1 MLIHL
6 QISFTGHKI
15 IQVTTTVCS
24 SRAFRNGLCNKCYY
38 ICHMNEAE
46 PEELE
51 SMAPSSASSQLNI
64 FSDRATL
71 SSQLSCDQ
79 ASKQV
84 AGNFS
89 TIANRRRHRSEIHPG
104 NNAMSNSTP
113 LFPEDDYFNKRR
125 STVESAISSPMAT
138 PTTKTF
144 SGVNASDPDL
154 LNNDSNVDSR
164 YCRCWCQNW
173 AEILVRRSTGNTKWI
188 TRVENHL
195 GDFPYWTYS
204 KEADDSLAEIFS
216 HADPNIN
223 LALKM
228 QKEADNEPEGK
239 IEQFEPNFNAE
250 EDIITSDGR
259 TLKSAQEKALSQS
272 HSAIEVNQ
280 SQRVSTVVARASS
293 FGTSRRPSNMQS
305 NMLEQQQ
312 TSPRQILEMQT
323 LDQAKHKVLERFG
336 RRLEKDYSV
345 DQDDPP
351 SVLTAGQRSQV
362 APSPVNSSAS
372 SDMTVTSPDRNG
384 VNFRDRS
391 STISVMTPVQKSAS
405 STGVNQSPL
414 YDSSKSSSTLNM
426 SSSRPSIS
434 SGALSPQ
441 AVFLQLYY
449 NSTFKDVTELS
460 MSERPVLLGKN
471 DTLVRSIS
479 CLDRITPYETHK
491 VAVLYI
497 GPGQVKSKID
507 ILSNQ
512 MGSLRYTNFIQ
523 KLGHTVNL
531 EDVDPN
537 VCFLG
542 GLDKN
547 EDGPYSISWGDHLV
561 QAIFHVGT
569 LMPLKDHNC
578 NSKMRHIGNDFVAII
593 YNNSGEKFDIL
604 TVKVILLTTGNYL
617 YF

>member
-1 MLIHL
+1 
-6 QISFTGHKI
+6 
-15 IQVTTTVCS
+15 
-24 SRAFRNGLCNKCYY
+24 
-38 ICHMNEAE
+38 MNAIE
-46 PEELE
+46 PDELE
-51 SMAPSSASSQLNI
+51 SMTPSSASSQSNI
-64 FSDRATL
+64 FSDRTIL
-71 SSQLSCDQ
+71 SSQLSYDQ

-84 AGNFS
+84 GNFS
-89 TIANRRRHRSEIHPG
+89 TASSIRRRHRSEIHPS
-104 NNAMSNSTP
+104 NNAMNNVTP
-113 LFPEDDYFNKRR
+113 LFPDEDYFTKRR
-125 STVESAISSPMAT
+125 STVESTIRSPVAT
-138 PTTKTF
+138 STTKAP
-144 SGVNASDPDL
+144 SNANASGPDL
-154 LNNDSNVDSR
+154 LTNDSNADSR

-173 AEILVRRSTGNTKWI
+173 AEILIRRSTGNTRWI

-195 GDFPYWTYS
+195 GDCPYWTFS
-204 KEADDSLAEIFS
+204 EDADDSLAEIFS
-216 HADPNIN
+216 NADPSIN

-228 QKEADNEPEGK
+228 QKEADKELDDK
-239 IEQFEPNFNAE
+239 IDQFEPPFNADNKE
-250 EDIITSDGR
+250 AIITSDGSS
-259 TLKSAQEKALSQS
+259 LKSAQEKALSQS
-272 HSAIEVNQ
+272 QPAIEEVNQ
-280 SQRVSTVVARASS
+280 QQRVSTAVARASS
-293 FGTSRRPSNMQS
+293 FGTSRRTMQS
-305 NMLEQQQ
+305 NIPEQQQQQQ
-312 TSPRQILEMQT
+312 TSPRQIPEMQT
-323 LDQAKHKVLERFG
+323 LNQAKHKVLERFQ

-351 SVLTAGQRSQV
+351 SVLPASQRSQM

-372 SDMTVTSPDRNG
+372 SDMTVTSPDRNS

-405 STGVNQSPL
+405 STGVHQSPL

-449 NSTFKDVTELS
+449 NSSFKDVTELS
-460 MSERPVLLGKN
+460 MSERPILLDKN
-471 DTLVRSIS
+471 DALVRSIS
-479 CLDRITPYETHK
+479 CFDRITPYETHK

-547 EDGPYSISWGDHLV
+547 EDGPYAISWGDHLV

-569 LMPLKDHNC
+569 LMPLKDPNC

-604 TVKVILLTTGNYL
+604 TVKVILLT
-617 YF
+617 